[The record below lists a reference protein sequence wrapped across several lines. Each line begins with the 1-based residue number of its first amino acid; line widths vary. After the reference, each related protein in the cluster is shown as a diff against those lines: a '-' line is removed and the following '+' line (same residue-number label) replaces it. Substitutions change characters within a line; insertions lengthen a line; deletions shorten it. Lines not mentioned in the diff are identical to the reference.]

1 MNKKRIMVVIFAV
14 VVAVTSFLMGF
25 IVGKSE
31 QKSSNMS
38 SALTGSQ
45 TFYATIK
52 ENNNGSFLVE
62 GLPVN
67 DINFRGEFRFAVSD
81 DTKLEW
87 RYEDISVNEL
97 SIGNNISITFTGGIQ
112 ETYPTVIL
120 DVTKIQLLNDEK
132 N

>member
-1 MNKKRIMVVIFAV
+1 MVAVCAVVIAV
-14 VVAVTSFLMGF
+14 ISFLTGF
-25 IVGKSE
+25 IVGKSD
-31 QKSSNMS
+31 QKNTNMS

-52 ENNNGSFLVE
+52 ENNSGLFLVE

-67 DINFRGEFRFAVSD
+67 DINFRGEFRFTVSD
-81 DTKLEW
+81 ATKLEW

-112 ETYPTVIL
+112 ETYPAVIL